1 MRTLN
6 AIIIILFTTT
16 VLMVGLIET
25 FNAFKENSRT
35 DDMRNISM
43 NPKDYLN
50 KSITLIG
57 NVYQPMILFD
67 YRDNGIKYA
76 ISQDNEQGFYYMNL
90 NSYKGDWIEPGT
102 YRVKGIVSYVDVCIC
117 DYRCVDY
124 IGNCVYIYD
133 NLYSPNLT
141 LSGFKTNLTSN
152 DIKDDW
158 YPNYDSYSRIIDYL
172 CTVSRKDY
180 FECSYERKNTFD
192 AFNLQWQSVKGI
204 FYKEYRCRL
213 GSIERVYYVDATE
226 PMVRI

>member
-6 AIIIILFTTT
+6 VVIIILFTTT
-16 VLMVGLIET
+16 VLMLGLIET
-25 FNAFKENSRT
+25 FNMFKESSRT

-57 NVYQPMILFD
+57 NVYQPMVLFD
-67 YRDNGIKYA
+67 YRKNGIRYA
-76 ISQDNEQGFYYMNL
+76 ISDNELGLYTIFL
-90 NSYKGDWIEPGT
+90 NTYNNGWVEEGT
-102 YRVKGIVSYVDVCIC
+102 YRIKGVINYVDVCIC

-124 IGNCVYIYD
+124 VGNCVYIYG
-133 NLYSPNLT
+133 NLYSPKLT
-141 LSGFKTNLTSN
+141 VSDFKTNLTSN

-158 YPNYDSYSRIIDYL
+158 YPNYDSYSKIIDYL
-172 CTVSRKDY
+172 CHVNQRDY

-192 AFNLQWQSVKGI
+192 AFNLQWQSATGI
-204 FYKEYRCRL
+204 FYKEYRCRPDSL
-213 GSIERVYYVDATE
+213 ERVYYVDATE